1 MLFNSAEFLVFLPI
15 VFGLYWF
22 VTHRHLRAQ
31 NLLLLV
37 ASGIITILPLAW
49 YICAA
54 QLMPLVTLGTLFYL
68 APTLGFLS
76 GVFLYNE
83 PFSAGHAVMFSLI
96 LSGLAVF
103 TVDAYRH
110 DRSATTAKQTDQTHD
125 PTRYK
130 RL

>member
-1 MLFNSAEFLVFLPI
+1 MFLAGPTAPILLPGFDM
-15 VFGLYWF
+15 V
-22 VTHRHLRAQ
+22 
-31 NLLLLV
+31 LLV

-49 YICAA
+49 YISAA

-76 GVFLYNE
+76 GVFLYRE
-83 PFSAGHAVMFSLI
+83 PFSTGHAVMFSLI

-110 DRSATTAKQTDQTHD
+110 DDESHDPGEDQLPND

>member
-1 MLFNSAEFLVFLPI
+1 MIADSGAPASLIGFD
-15 VFGLYWF
+15 
-22 VTHRHLRAQ
+22 
-31 NLLLLV
+31 LLLLV
-37 ASGIITILPLAW
+37 ASGVITILPLTW

-110 DRSATTAKQTDQTHD
+110 DRLITTAEQTQD